1 MRPALLGLFTLLT
14 GSALVGWLIDAP
26 VLCLAL
32 GWLLYGAVQLWQI
45 SRLQRWLAQP
55 SLEHIPHARR
65 LWGEV
70 FDSLHRLLRRGQKE
84 RERLGR
90 IIARIETATAAL
102 QDALLILDSQG
113 QLSWWNPAAES
124 LLGLKS
130 RQDSGQLLCNLIRHP
145 DFRAWLMQP
154 ETSDALTL
162 PSPLNEQ
169 KTLEFHKTQY
179 GDGETLLL
187 VRDVTRVKQL
197 EHMRKDFV
205 DNLSHELRTPL
216 TVISGYLEILQNGSA
231 ALPARSQKALLQMQS
246 QAQRMQRLLEDLL
259 LLAQLEGS
267 QPPERETVDVSAL
280 LNGIVT
286 DARILADSR
295 QITIELEANRKL
307 PLRGSAEE
315 LRSAFANLIFNA
327 VKYSPNGVQIQ
338 IFWDSDENSAVLF
351 SVQDQ
356 GGGIEEKH
364 LPRLTERFYRV
375 DKSRESGSGLGLAIV
390 KHVLLRHGGQL
401 YIQSEL
407 GKGSTFSCH
416 FPAFPSPP
424 APLPQAGEGSAL
436 FPSPQAEEGE

>member
-1 MRPALLGLFTLLT
+1 MRPALLGLLACLT
-14 GSALVGWLIDAP
+14 ASALLGWLIDAP
-26 VLCLAL
+26 ALCLAL
-32 GWLLYGAVQLWQI
+32 GWLLYGAFQLWQLG
-45 SRLQRWLAQP
+45 RLQRWLEQP
-55 SLEHIPHARR
+55 SLERIPHARR
-65 LWGEV
+65 LWGDL
-70 FDSLHRLLRRGQKE
+70 FDSLHRLLRRQQKE

-90 IIARIETATAAL
+90 IIQRIETATAAL

-145 DFRAWLMQP
+145 DFRAWLMPP

-169 KTLEFHKTQY
+169 KHLQLHKTQY

-197 EHMRKDFV
+197 EQMRKDFV

-216 TVISGYLEILQNGSA
+216 TVISGYLEILQNGTD

-259 LLAQLEGS
+259 LLAELQSCE
-267 QPPERETVDVSAL
+267 PTAAEPVDVAAL
-280 LNGIVT
+280 LNSIVT
-286 DARILADSR
+286 DARVLADAR
-295 QITIELEANRKL
+295 HLRIQLKANPSVQL
-307 PLRGSAEE
+307 GGSASE

-327 VKYSPNGVQIQ
+327 VKYSPNGGEIQ
-338 IFWDSDENSAVLF
+338 VRWWSDKQGAHLA
-351 SVQDQ
+351 VQDQ

-375 DKSRESGSGLGLAIV
+375 DKSRQSGGSGLGLAIV

-401 YIQSEL
+401 HIQSEL

-416 FPAFPSPP
+416 FDA
-424 APLPQAGEGSAL
+424 
-436 FPSPQAEEGE
+436 